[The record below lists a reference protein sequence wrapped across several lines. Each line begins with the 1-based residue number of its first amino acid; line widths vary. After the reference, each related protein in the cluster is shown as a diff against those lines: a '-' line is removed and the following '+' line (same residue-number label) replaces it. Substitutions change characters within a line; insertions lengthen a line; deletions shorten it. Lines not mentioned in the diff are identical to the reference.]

1 MFLITDI
8 DDKEHVYVCED
19 SSDVFDVILR
29 ITKSEKDAK
38 NAMTIAEMMDWYD
51 NYICFNK
58 YTIERRYRIEEKYKR
73 ILSQDELETM
83 LNNAF
88 ENGRKESIDN
98 FWSELQDRTEK
109 IKQSNP
115 PEFLT
120 KYMNLRV
127 PDCNDCGYLNY
138 TEKEQQLY
146 GLNSYKKDHR
156 CKCYDRP
163 VYHGANS
170 QNHGPYICP
179 CDECQKDNFVNYFD
193 CESSKCNK
201 KGE

>member
-8 DDKEHVYVCED
+8 DDKEDGYVCED

-38 NAMTIAEMMDWYD
+38 DAMTIAEMMDWYD

-73 ILSQDELETM
+73 ILSQDEFVTM

-88 ENGRKESIDN
+88 ENGRKESIDTA
-98 FWSELQDRTEK
+98 WSELQNRTEK
-109 IKQSNP
+109 AKQSNP
-115 PEFLT
+115 TGFLT
-120 KYMNLRV
+120 KCINIPI
-127 PDCNDCGYLNY
+127 PDCNNCGYLNY
-138 TEKEQQLY
+138 TEEEQQAY
-146 GLNSYKKDHR
+146 GANSYMKDHR
-156 CKCYDRP
+156 CKCYERP
-163 VYHGANS
+163 VYHRANS
-170 QNHGPYICP
+170 RNHDSYIYP
-179 CDECQKDNFVNYFD
+179 CEECKEDNFVNYYD

>member
-38 NAMTIAEMMDWYD
+38 NAMTIAKMMDWYD

-58 YTIERRYRIEEKYKR
+58 YTIECRYRIEEKYKR

-98 FWSELQDRTEK
+98 VWSELQDRTKKE
-109 IKQSNP
+109 KQSNP

-120 KYMNLRV
+120 KCMNIPV
-127 PDCNDCGYLNY
+127 PDCNECGYLNF

-156 CKCYDRP
+156 CKCYERP
-163 VYHGANS
+163 VYHRENS
-170 QNHGPYICP
+170 RDHDPYIHP
-179 CDECQKDNFVNYFD
+179 CYECLKDNFVNYYD